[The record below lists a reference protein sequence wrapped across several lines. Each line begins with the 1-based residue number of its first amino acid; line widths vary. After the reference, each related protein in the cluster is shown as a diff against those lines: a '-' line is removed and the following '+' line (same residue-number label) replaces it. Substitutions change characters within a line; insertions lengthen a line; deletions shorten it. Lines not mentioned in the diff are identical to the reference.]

1 MLADFS
7 PPHFRFYYLNSILM
21 LHDHEKTVVN
31 RNEPQIR
38 VLNGFMNRID
48 YRTLYSIFIS
58 SLGQDANEK
67 IVSFLIPRVKDFLI
81 SPLASNID
89 QSLIWDRILLNRQL
103 EITRNID
110 TIMPVLNLIRAI
122 KLQNKIPNQAIKDK
136 VSQLSFCLIRINMI
150 CSSQ

>member
-1 MLADFS
+1 MN
-7 PPHFRFYYLNSILM
+7 LNKPL
-21 LHDHEKTVVN
+21 
-31 RNEPQIR
+31 IR

-81 SPLASNID
+81 SPLASSID
-89 QSLIWDRILLNRQL
+89 QSLLWDKILMNRQL

-122 KLQNKIPNQAIKDK
+122 KLQNKIPNEAIKYK
-136 VSQLSFCLIRINMI
+136 VSQLSFCTI
-150 CSSQ
+150 Q

>member
-1 MLADFS
+1 MSPDFS
-7 PPHFRFYYLNSILM
+7 PPHFRFYYLNSIFM
-21 LHDHEKTVVN
+21 LHDHKKTMVN

-81 SPLASNID
+81 SPLASDID

-136 VSQLSFCLIRINMI
+136 VSQLSFCIIQFNMA
-150 CSSQ
+150 

>member
-1 MLADFS
+1 
-7 PPHFRFYYLNSILM
+7 M
-21 LHDHEKTVVN
+21 LHDHEMNAVN
-31 RNEPQIR
+31 HNEPRIR

-89 QSLIWDRILLNRQL
+89 QTLIWEKILLNRQL

-110 TIMPVLNLIRAI
+110 TIMPILNLIRAI
-122 KLQNKIPNQAIKDK
+122 KLQNKIPNEAIKNK
-136 VSQLSFCLIRINMI
+136 VSQV
-150 CSSQ
+150 